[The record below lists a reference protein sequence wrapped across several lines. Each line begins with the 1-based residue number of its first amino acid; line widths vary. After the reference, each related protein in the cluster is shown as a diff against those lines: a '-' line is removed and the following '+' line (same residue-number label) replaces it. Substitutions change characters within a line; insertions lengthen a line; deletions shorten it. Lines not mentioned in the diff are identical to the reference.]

1 MKVKYPYIAYDVT
14 FCSIFLKTSILLLLI
29 RDYQHSKFG
38 LIWVKESKVTE
49 GGGGIRPLQFENILN
64 RPGKIGLNDS
74 MTIYRVIVVTIHLD

>member
-29 RDYQHSKFG
+29 RDYQR
-38 LIWVKESKVTE
+38 LIWVRESKVTE
-49 GGGGIRPLQFENILN
+49 GGGRWNPPPQVENILN

-74 MTIYRVIVVTIHLD
+74 MTIY